1 MLGASHRS
9 HLGSLGAA
17 VIGSSRPRQGI
28 RSSRP
33 RVSTYRLIATQ
44 AEAASRP
51 NRDEAKARGNAA
63 FSAGHF
69 EEAAGH
75 FGDAITL
82 APDNHILFSNRS
94 VAYASLGHY
103 KEVLVDAD
111 RTVALSPDWAKGYSR
126 LGAARLGLDDAA
138 GAVEAYEKGLTLE
151 PSNVALKDG
160 LTQARWALSRRPA
173 SGADAIGSIFQSPDL
188 WSKIA
193 ADPTTPAYL
202 DQPDFMQM
210 LRDMQRNP
218 DNLNNYLSD
227 PRMLQVFSL
236 MLNVKVQNQNNE
248 ASEPKSPAPAPSK
261 SSPPPPHQ
269 QQKQPE
275 GKPIEGAGA
284 RTGGVVFNFGGGNN
298 SKINWRNAAE
308 LFRILKGS
316 RVDGRRLVMSLQS
329 SPLNSVETEVA

>member
-1 MLGASHRS
+1 MTSSWHTSRVPLPVSPT
-9 HLGSLGAA
+9 
-17 VIGSSRPRQGI
+17 SRPPSIHPLDLAKKISAAATTGG
-28 RSSRP
+28 
-33 RVSTYRLIATQ
+33 STAHAQ

-94 VAYASLGHY
+94 VAYASLGRY

-126 LGAARLGLDDAA
+126 LGAARLGLGDAA

-173 SGADAIGSIFQSPDL
+173 SGADAIGI
-188 WSKIA
+188 
-193 ADPTTPAYL
+193 
-202 DQPDFMQM
+202 
-210 LRDMQRNP
+210 
-218 DNLNNYLSD
+218 
-227 PRMLQVFSL
+227 
-236 MLNVKVQNQNNE
+236 
-248 ASEPKSPAPAPSK
+248 
-261 SSPPPPHQ
+261 
-269 QQKQPE
+269 
-275 GKPIEGAGA
+275 
-284 RTGGVVFNFGGGNN
+284 VFNFGGGNN